1 MRILIVD
8 DEQVSRKKIEKIL
21 SDTGECVAVESGE
34 DGLRIVA
41 SENPTALILLDI
53 MMPGTAQA

>member
-34 DGLRIVA
+34 DGLTQ
-41 SENPTALILLDI
+41 NL
-53 MMPGTAQA
+53 Q